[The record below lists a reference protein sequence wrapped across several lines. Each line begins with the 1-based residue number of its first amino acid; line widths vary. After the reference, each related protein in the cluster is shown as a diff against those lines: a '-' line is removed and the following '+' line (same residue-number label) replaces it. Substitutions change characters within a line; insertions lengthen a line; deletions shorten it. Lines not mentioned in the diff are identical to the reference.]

1 MPKLEIANNNRYGHR
16 RIEEVPRWDRW
27 DTRMPDPKDQL
38 RVIDLYHKS
47 GSMSKSEFVRAR
59 LLGEHFKVITV
70 DKSAV
75 EYYRKL
81 SELTAEVHKIGV
93 NYNQVVRFLHITKRE
108 TTIQTLLQELIGLT
122 KELTALQEQTVSLT
136 IDYRERDDKCPT
148 PL

>member
-1 MPKLEIANNNRYGHR
+1 MASDKSRKRVAKKYG
-16 RIEEVPRWDRW
+16 D
-27 DTRMPDPKDQL
+27 MPDKWDDWHVRLPAPKDQI

-81 SELTAEVHKIGV
+81 TEITAEVHKIGV
-93 NYNQVVRFLHITKRE
+93 NYNQVVRFFHITERE
-108 TTIQTLLQELIGLT
+108 TTTQTLLQELIRLT
-122 KELTALQEQTVSLT
+122 KELTALQEKAVSLT
-136 IDYRERDDKCPT
+136 I
-148 PL
+148 